1 MISAPIV
8 RYYCTVFVGDP
19 NNHPRVMGTA
29 NFNGIALIDTDVY
42 IAGGNNWY
50 INTNDFYCRIRNI
63 ILDLMLMPN
72 YIPTEA
78 KV

>member
-1 MISAPIV
+1 
-8 RYYCTVFVGDP
+8 
-19 NNHPRVMGTA
+19 MGTA